1 MDEFE
6 VLHISRACERLS
18 YDYARWIDLGQA
30 ARAASLFTDDAVLT
44 LSSGPLAGTDE
55 ISAFFEKRQ
64 GAAVVSRHVITNV
77 VVDVLNDHEA
87 RGTAYLTFYREPA
100 DGDGPVKLN
109 GPLFVGHY
117 EDDYA
122 LTSDGWRFRRRTSVV
137 AFQS

>member
-1 MDEFE
+1 MDELE
-6 VLHISRACERLS
+6 RLQISRACERLS
-18 YDYARWIDLGQA
+18 YDYARWVDLGHA

-44 LSSGPLAGTDE
+44 LSSGPLAGADE

-77 VVDVLNDHEA
+77 AIDVVNEHEA

-100 DGDGPVKLN
+100 DGDGPVKLK

-117 EDDYA
+117 EDEYT
-122 LTSDGWRFRRRTSVV
+122 LTPEGWRFRRRTSVV